1 MLRNYNSCQHVT
13 GAIAFRNWT
22 LQTEKRCWES
32 PPQEAGSISA
42 PSPSIFALLAGTG
55 RCLPSLVTA
64 ASTLLTLTRVIC
76 VTLSL
81 LKTPP
86 WCPSMLQ
93 RFADTEQPSAGQGQ
107 RDTPGRCLNAGTC
120 LSHGCSCCQG
130 AWAPCLCTVSGHVP
144 PSPAPD

>member
-1 MLRNYNSCQHVT
+1 MSQVPSLLGT
-13 GAIAFRNWT
+13 GLCRQRSDA
-22 LQTEKRCWES
+22 ES
-32 PPQEAGSISA
+32 PLPRRQEVSVP
-42 PSPSIFALLAGTG
+42 PSPSILALLAGTG

-64 ASTLLTLTRVIC
+64 ASTLLALTRVIC